1 MYALGRWLQLKEP
14 FRTEAI
20 ERKVWNE
27 VKNEKKMIG
36 PGLVLA
42 IWAIDDPAD
51 AKLQNLALRRVVND
65 TEKEDDPEK
74 VYHALCQAFE
84 SNERVLYA
92 FVAEVEKRKGMADR
106 AAILAARGQNNNGG
120 IN

>member
-42 IWAIDDPAD
+42 LLSGEASA
-51 AKLQNLALRRVVND
+51 N
-65 TEKEDDPEK
+65 
-74 VYHALCQAFE
+74 
-84 SNERVLYA
+84 SNA
-92 FVAEVEKRKGMADR
+92 
-106 AAILAARGQNNNGG
+106 
-120 IN
+120 